1 MANASYPPDITDAE
15 AADLVTAIKDWTAGN
30 GLVIRP
36 PPAVIAAE
44 ADPKGITAVSAPVTL
59 FPSPFPKECFAQ
71 ARSVQESYNAL
82 YASVARDEAL
92 LEHAVKA

>member
-1 MANASYPPDITDAE
+1 MANGSYPLEITDAE
-15 AADLVTAIKDWTAGN
+15 AADLVVAIKDWTAGN
-30 GLVIRP
+30 GLVVRP

-71 ARSVQESYNAL
+71 AQSVQESYNAL
-82 YASVARDEAL
+82 YAAVSRDEAL

>member
-1 MANASYPPDITDAE
+1 MANGSYPPDITDAE
-15 AADLVTAIKDWTAGN
+15 TADLVVAIKDWTAGN

-59 FPSPFPKECFAQ
+59 FPSPFPKACFAQ
-71 ARSVQESYNAL
+71 ARSVQESYNTL
-82 YASVARDEAL
+82 YSAVARDEAL